1 MEGLHLFCED
11 IFEVTHLDIVDV
23 ATVHRHFTGLGGS
36 QRRLQIEILAL
47 ELLVTLAFVAVVRVL
62 ILFLELLYVGEGS
75 SALLALAVGCDT
87 WKECRSEI
95 P

>member
-1 MEGLHLFCED
+1 MRWRTVLQRIEQETKLLLRLFL
-11 IFEVTHLDIVDV
+11 INLLF
-23 ATVHRHFTGLGGS
+23 
-36 QRRLQIEILAL
+36 ILAL